1 MIRGFVEAARAFGR
15 ADYRQAAERAGEALA
30 KQLVRD
36 GRVFRSALGS
46 RVSGPGMLEDF
57 AAMGLA
63 FVDLYGLTFDTS
75 WLRLSRAIAE
85 RTIELFHDP
94 ATDTWYD
101 TASDHE
107 PLLVRPREVTDNA
120 TPSGTSLVAD
130 LLLTWAEL
138 DERHEWKSLAESALT
153 RVGDAIAQYP
163 QALGHMAGVAEAFV
177 NGTTQ
182 VAIVGNPAD
191 ERSGALIERIVSVF
205 LPSAVF
211 AGGEPTEE
219 QPALLRDRTA
229 VKGAPTA
236 YVCHGFACELPTA
249 DPLEAERQV
258 QRLIADRVRPWS
270 KAGA

>member
-1 MIRGFVEAARAFGR
+1 
-15 ADYRQAAERAGEALA
+15 
-30 KQLVRD
+30 
-36 GRVFRSALGS
+36 
-46 RVSGPGMLEDF
+46 MLEDF
-57 AAMGLA
+57 AAVGLA

-138 DERHEWKSLAESALT
+138 DERPEWKSLAESALT

-182 VAIVGNPAD
+182 VAIVGHPGD
-191 ERSGALIERIVSVF
+191 ERSGALIDRIVSVF
-205 LPSAVF
+205 LPSVVF

-229 VKGAPTA
+229 LKGAPTA

-249 DPLEAERQV
+249 DPLEVERQV
-258 QRLIADRVRPWS
+258 QRLIGDQVRPWS